1 MRTALL
7 VAVLFAGLLNCAYS
21 APQAQ
26 AVTLQEIQNIL
37 MQDEATEEP
46 TTEQQYLC
54 KILSDRTVDTGNDNG
69 ARSQFFHIHFH
80 HHFHWANQQDE
91 AEVLRLSCTP
101 VNVGTNGEIGL
112 LKFK

>member
-21 APQAQ
+21 APQPRA
-26 AVTLQEIQNIL
+26 ATLQEIQNIL

-46 TTEQQYLC
+46 TTEDQYLC
-54 KILSDRTVDTGNDNG
+54 KVLSDRTVNTGNG
-69 ARSQFFHIHFH
+69 ATLQRWHV
-80 HHFHWANQQDE
+80 HFHWASQQDE

-101 VNVGTNGEIGL
+101 VTVGPNGQIGL
-112 LKFK
+112 RKFK